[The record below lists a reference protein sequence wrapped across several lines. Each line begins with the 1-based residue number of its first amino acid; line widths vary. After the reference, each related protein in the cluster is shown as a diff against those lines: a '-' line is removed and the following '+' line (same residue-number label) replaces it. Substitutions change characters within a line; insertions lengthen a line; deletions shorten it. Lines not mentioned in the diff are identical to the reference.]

1 MLCFVELMTAYYTSQ
16 AYDAPADTIWS
27 VLTDF
32 PSWPRWF
39 PRVSQVRLE
48 DGATSGEGARIIAFG
63 DDPDVWTRWQIVDW
77 RAPSRLVCE
86 HVDSNAPMTSHVQ
99 AAYLQFELFD
109 EPEGCTLEVEIG
121 ADGYGVVGDFFVGM
135 TLGPEVRRMLPDLV
149 DAFTDHVVERVSNG
163 R

>member
-1 MLCFVELMTAYYTSQ
+1 MTAYYTSQ
-16 AYDAPADTIWS
+16 AYDAPAATIWS

-39 PRVSQVRLE
+39 PRVSEVRLE
-48 DGATSGEGARIIAFG
+48 DATAGGVGARIIAFAG
-63 DDPDVWTRWQIVDW
+63 DRDVWTRWQIVEWD
-77 RAPSRLVCE
+77 APARLVCE
-86 HVDSNAPMTSHVQ
+86 HLDSNAPMTSHVQ

-109 EPEGCTLEVEIG
+109 EPEGCTFEVEIG
-121 ADGYGVVGDFFVGM
+121 ADGYGLVGDFFVGM

-149 DAFTDHVVERVSNG
+149 DAFSDHVVERVSAG